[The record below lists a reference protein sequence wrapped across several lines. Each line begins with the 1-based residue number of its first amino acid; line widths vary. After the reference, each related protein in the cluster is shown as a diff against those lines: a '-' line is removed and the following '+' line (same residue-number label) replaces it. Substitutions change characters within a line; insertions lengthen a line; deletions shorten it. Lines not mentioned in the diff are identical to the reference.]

1 MPDQSS
7 PPADVATNTLT
18 NPPTNPLTNMV
29 VLRGVIAADPI
40 ERTLA
45 AGGLVRQF
53 DLRTELDTGTT
64 SVPVVW
70 HDPSASDVA
79 ASTAGTEVIVV
90 GTVRRRFFR
99 AGGVTQSRTE
109 VVVDRLVPARRRA
122 TTRSLLAS
130 VAKRCGGVGA

>member
-1 MPDQSS
+1 MHDQSS
-7 PPADVATNTLT
+7 PPAEVVTNV
-18 NPPTNPLTNMV
+18 V
-29 VLRGVIAADPI
+29 VLRGIIAADPI

-45 AGGLVRQF
+45 AGGFVRQF

-70 HDPSASDVA
+70 HDPSASDVTVT
-79 ASTAGTEVIVV
+79 TAGTEVVVV

-122 TTRSLLAS
+122 TARSLLAS

>member
-1 MPDQSS
+1 MHDQSS
-7 PPADVATNTLT
+7 PPAEVVTNV
-18 NPPTNPLTNMV
+18 V
-29 VLRGVIAADPI
+29 VLLGIIAADPI

-45 AGGLVRQF
+45 AGGFVRQF

-70 HDPSASDVA
+70 HDPSASDVTV
-79 ASTAGTEVIVV
+79 STAGTEVVVV